1 LAVTDAT
8 TDTDRLQYLLI
19 TSICW
24 EEGSVKVVLLH
35 TRSLDWMSPS
45 NSSISLN
52 VEPDASY
59 HHMKQALF
67 KLNKN
72 GDENETVTEDMVGDN
87 SNNPKVPSK
96 SDLSEPNEEC
106 LNTKE
111 SISSLSN
118 LPLITTISQQHTEE
132 CSNTKPSSIETNAL
146 NLSDLSPAI
155 SNPIAAAA
163 SVAAV
168 VLTNNEQLSSTT
180 TFDRNSPKNKG
191 RKPLRRG
198 KWTVEEEEY
207 VARVIQDFNSG
218 FLNAPAGYTLR
229 SYLSDKLQCDPM
241 RITKKFTGESC
252 IGKRVFHPAVR
263 SADNS
268 TAIDKAQNELGLL
281 ENMWRQRLEMQQLE
295 SAKKAAASAA
305 AATAASRG
313 TVTVQGV
320 PVAILGA
327 SIQSSSD
334 SRLQQTAVTQAASW
348 LDRANVILKGNID
361 NNETESGASIR
372 KINSNDCPQQ
382 HNKDVSTHSSE
393 EESLENQM
401 KEVQRLIYEGPA
413 IQQTTAGLP
422 NLLLQETT
430 AAAAVTIDQTQNSD
444 NTLIAVSTTSNI
456 ETASTTSP
464 SVHVTPVLEPDDKRL
479 RTADSNTSG
488 AEDAEAL
495 VGFLRSVRASAAAG
509 QEL

>member
-1 LAVTDAT
+1 
-8 TDTDRLQYLLI
+8 
-19 TSICW
+19 
-24 EEGSVKVVLLH
+24 
-35 TRSLDWMSPS
+35 
-45 NSSISLN
+45 
-52 VEPDASY
+52 
-59 HHMKQALF
+59 MKQALF
-67 KLNKN
+67 KLNKS
-72 GDENETVTEDMVGDN
+72 GDRNESATEEVIGDN

-96 SDLSEPNEEC
+96 SDLSVLNGEC

-111 SISSLSN
+111 SVSSSSN
-118 LPLITTISQQHTEE
+118 LPLIATKSRQHTKE
-132 CSNTKPSSIETNAL
+132 CSNTKPSSIKSNTS
-146 NLSDLSPAI
+146 NLSDLSPATG
-155 SNPIAAAA
+155 NPIAAAA
-163 SVAAV
+163 SAAAT

-180 TFDRNSPKNKG
+180 IFDRNSPKNKG
-191 RKPLRRG
+191 RKALRRG

-268 TAIDKAQNELGLL
+268 IAIDKAQTELDVL
-281 ENMWRQRLEMQQLE
+281 ENIWRQRLEMQQLE

-313 TVTVQGV
+313 TVIVQG
-320 PVAILGA
+320 VAILGA
-327 SIQSSSD
+327 SSQSSSD

-348 LDRANVILKGNID
+348 LDRANVVLMGNID
-361 NNETESGASIR
+361 NNETESGSSIR
-372 KINSNDCPQQ
+372 KINSNDYPQEQ
-382 HNKDVSTHSSE
+382 NKDVSTHSSA

-422 NLLLQETT
+422 NLLLQETAAT
-430 AAAAVTIDQTQNSD
+430 ATIDQTQSS

-456 ETASTTSP
+456 GTASITLP
-464 SVHVTPVLEPDDKRL
+464 SIHVTPALEPDDKRL